1 MTSFRPALNSTAI
14 CPLRPR
20 ALYFHSSSGTSPQG
34 IRLSPSD
41 RKSTSIVLAL
51 FTLSHCNKGAAGG
64 AATLRVGSPAGRNA
78 RARCFG
84 PPCTTPLQLRQ
95 LRSVYRARPYATRR
109 SLTAATARLQS
120 LRDSSPAPL
129 FCSALSRAYWENK
142 PVARLASY

>member
-84 PPCTTPLQLRQ
+84 PPCTTPLQL
-95 LRSVYRARPYATRR
+95 LRIHISVPTRPRCRESSVGPRCQQARSLDEPCLARPSLGRHFRR
-109 SLTAATARLQS
+109 SA
-120 LRDSSPAPL
+120 
-129 FCSALSRAYWENK
+129 
-142 PVARLASY
+142 